1 MTDADSEDR
10 ESPARTAES
19 VARRSY
25 GKLVALLSARSR
37 DLAAAEDA
45 LSEAF
50 VAALTAWPRDGC
62 PANPEAWLLTAARRK
77 RIDAAR
83 RARREG
89 PSLEEGVDA
98 SAETLL
104 SAIGAEPHQ
113 PEIPDHRLGLMF
125 ACAHPAIDAAARAPL
140 ILQLVLGLTAETIA
154 SAFLVSP
161 ATMGQRLV
169 RAKTKI
175 HAAGIPLRVPE
186 SEELPGRLDT
196 VLEAIYAAF
205 TEGWS
210 KPGRSAAANPD
221 ERQSA
226 LAEEA
231 IFLGRLVVELLP
243 REPEGLGLLA
253 LMLHADARRRARRT
267 SDGEYVPLDEQ
278 DCSLWNWRA
287 IEEAEGLIRRA
298 GPLGRLGCYQLEA
311 ALQSAHVHR
320 LATGASNW
328 PDIVSLYDAL
338 GAITR
343 SPVVAVNRLLAV
355 AETEGAKAA
364 LERLEELAA
373 DPRLSSYQPYWAVR
387 AELLS
392 RVGDRGEAHRAYELA
407 IGLEV
412 DPVVRRFLLGRQ
424 ADLQKRNEARQP

>member
-1 MTDADSEDR
+1 MRDMEGEDG

-19 VARRSY
+19 VARWSY

-62 PANPEAWLLTAARRK
+62 PENPEAWLLTAARRK
-77 RIDAAR
+77 LIDAAR
-83 RARREG
+83 RTRREG
-89 PSLEEGVDA
+89 PSPAEGAEVAEEA
-98 SAETLL
+98 MLP
-104 SAIGAEPHQ
+104 AIGAEPH
-113 PEIPDHRLGLMF
+113 EEEMPDHRLGLMF
-125 ACAHPAIDAAARAPL
+125 ACAHPAIDAAVRAPL
-140 ILQLVLGLTAETIA
+140 ILQTVLGLTAETIA

-169 RAKTKI
+169 RAKIKI
-175 HAAGIPLRVPE
+175 QAAGIPLRVPE
-186 SEELPGRLDT
+186 PEELPGRLDA

-210 KPGRSAAANPD
+210 EPGRSAAAAP
-221 ERQSA
+221 ERRPPA

-231 IFLGRLVVELLP
+231 IFLARLVVELLP

-267 SDGEYVPLDEQ
+267 ADGEYVPLDEQ
-278 DCSLWNWRA
+278 DRSLWNWRA

-298 GPLGRLGCYQLEA
+298 GTLGRIGRYQLEA

-320 LATGASNW
+320 LATGVSNW
-328 PDIVSLYDAL
+328 PDIVALYDAL

-355 AETEGAKAA
+355 AETEGANAA
-364 LERLEELAA
+364 LEELDKLAA
-373 DPRLSSYQPYWAVR
+373 DPRLTGYQPYWAVR

-392 RVGDRGEAHRAYELA
+392 RVGELEEARRAYELA
-407 IGLEV
+407 IGLEA
-412 DPVVRRFLLGRQ
+412 DPAVRRFLQRRQ
-424 ADLQKRNEARQP
+424 DDLPK